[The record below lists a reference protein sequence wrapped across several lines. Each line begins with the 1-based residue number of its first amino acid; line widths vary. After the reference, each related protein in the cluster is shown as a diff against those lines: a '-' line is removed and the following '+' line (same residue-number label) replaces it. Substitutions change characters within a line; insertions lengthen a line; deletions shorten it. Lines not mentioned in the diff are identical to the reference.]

1 MDGHRTVNAARLTLI
16 NGLLRAAGRDP
27 EHPAIVCEGRSIRYG
42 ELGERIRRVAAAAS
56 ALGLAPGSHVTLLA
70 PNCLEY
76 VELVAGLSGAGLAVV
91 TANPH
96 LTPTELRAI
105 LGDSESQALF
115 VHPHCEEAAREAGV
129 IDLEHVFVIGSSYD
143 AWREKARA
151 DATLPKVSE
160 EATFAISY
168 TSGTTGK
175 PKGVMLSHRSRTL
188 TFMAMAGEY
197 GCFGPTDHTVATAP
211 LYHGGGFAYGVAP
224 LLFGGT
230 VTITPKFEPEELL
243 ATLEA
248 TRASNVF
255 VVPTHVSALFA
266 LPKSTL
272 DRRPLADLRVMISNA
287 APLPQRDKERI
298 VAQWGPGR
306 LFEAY
311 GSTEGGI
318 VSNLRPPDQLRKRD
332 CVGLPFPW
340 TEIGIFDEAGERLP
354 TGETGELYTRSPYHF
369 NGYWKQPEASAAIR
383 RGEWLTAGDLGRI
396 DDEGYL
402 YIVGRSKDMIISGGV
417 NIIPAEVEAALAEFP
432 GIVES
437 AVVGIPDPHWGE
449 RVVACVVSE
458 GALDQAALDGHCREN
473 LARFKVP
480 KNFLLVP
487 ELPRN
492 PTGKLLRRV
501 LREQA
506 AAELTDSGGE

>member
-1 MDGHRTVNAARLTLI
+1 MNAAGLTLP

-27 EHPAIVCEGRSIRYG
+27 EHLAIVCEGESLRYG
-42 ELGERIRRVAAAAS
+42 QLGERIRRVAAAAG
-56 ALGLAPGSHVTLLA
+56 ALSLSPGSHVTLLA

-96 LTPTELRAI
+96 LTSPELRAI
-105 LGDSESQALF
+105 LEDSDSHALF
-115 VHPHCEEAAREAGV
+115 VHPTCEETAREAGG
-129 IDLEHVFVIGSSYD
+129 IDPERVFVIGSTYD
-143 AWREKARA
+143 AWREKAS
-151 DATLPKVSE
+151 ATAALPDVSE
-160 EATFAISY
+160 ESTFAISY

-197 GCFGPTDHTVATAP
+197 GCFGPSDHTVATAP

-230 VTITPKFEPEELL
+230 VTITPKFEPEGLL
-243 ATLEA
+243 QTLES

-266 LPKSTL
+266 LPKATL
-272 DRRPLADLRVMISNA
+272 DRYPLSDLRVIISNA

-318 VSNLRPPDQLRKRD
+318 VSNLRPPDQLRKTD

-340 TEIGIFDEAGERLP
+340 TEIGIFDEAGKRLP
-354 TGETGELYTRSPYHF
+354 DGETGELYTRSPYHF
-369 NGYWKQPEASAAIR
+369 NGYWKQDEATAAIR

-402 YIVGRSKDMIISGGV
+402 YIVGRSKDMILSGGV
-417 NIIPAEVEAALAEFP
+417 NIIPAEIEARISEFP
-432 GIVES
+432 GVIES
-437 AVVGIPDPHWGE
+437 AVVGIPDERWGE
-449 RVVACVVSE
+449 RVVACIVSE
-458 GALDQAALDGHCREN
+458 GTLDSEALDRHCRDG
-473 LARFKVP
+473 LAPFKVP
-480 KNFLLVP
+480 KNFLFVP
-487 ELPRN
+487 QLPRN
-492 PTGKLLRRV
+492 PTGKMLRRV

-506 AAELTDSGGE
+506 VAELSRDS